1 MANLKEVRVRIKS
14 VSSTQQITK
23 AMKLVSATK
32 LRRAQTAIMQMRPY
46 AQKLQGIMQ
55 NVGDNI
61 DSPELKSYFSQRKV
75 QRILLVII
83 TSDRGLCGGFNAN
96 VGKMGRTLITE
107 KYKDIYDAGKLDMM
121 FIGKKG
127 QEFFNKYKNIKQITD
142 FRDLF
147 QNLNSDGVFAAAQWA
162 LEAFANKEYDVVEIL
177 YNGFKNAATQILTNE
192 QMLPVVKAKSDS
204 KVASKNDYI
213 FEPDKTEILEDL
225 IPRSLKTQLY
235 KACLESF
242 AAEHGAR
249 MISMDKATENA
260 GDLINEL
267 KLQYNQARQ
276 ASITKELSE
285 IVGGAAAMAS

>member
-46 AQKLQGIMQ
+46 AEKLQGIMQ

-75 QRILLVII
+75 QKVLLVII

-96 VGKMGRTLITE
+96 VGKMGRTLINE
-107 KYKDIYDAGKLDMM
+107 KYKDIADVGKLDMM

-127 QEFFNKYKNIKQITD
+127 QEFFNKYKNVKQINE

-147 QNLNSDGVFAAAQWA
+147 QNLNSEGAFAAAEWILA
-162 LEAFANKEYDVVEIL
+162 SFANKEYDVVEVL

-192 QMLPVVKAKSDS
+192 QMLPVVKTKSAGS
-204 KVASKNDYI
+204 AASKNDYI

-242 AAEHGAR
+242 ASEHGAR
-249 MISMDKATENA
+249 MISMDKATDNA
-260 GDLINEL
+260 GELINEL

>member
-14 VSSTQQITK
+14 VGSTQQITK

-61 DSPELKSYFSQRKV
+61 DSPELKSYFTQRKV
-75 QRILLVII
+75 QRVLLVII

-127 QEFFNKYKNIKQITD
+127 QEFFNKYKNIKQIND
-142 FRDLF
+142 FRDLY
-147 QNLNSDGVFAAAQWA
+147 QGLNSESVFAAAEWI
-162 LEAFANKEYDVVEIL
+162 LESFANKEYDVVEIL

-192 QMLPVVKAKSDS
+192 QMLPVVKAKTDS
-204 KVASKNDYI
+204 KATSKNDYI

-235 KACLESF
+235 KACLDSF
-242 AAEHGAR
+242 ASEHGAR
-249 MISMDKATENA
+249 MIAMDKATDNA
-260 GDLINEL
+260 GELIDAL

>member
-75 QRILLVII
+75 QKVLLVII

-147 QNLNSDGVFAAAQWA
+147 QNLNSDGAFAAAEWILQS
-162 LEAFANKEYDVVEIL
+162 FANKEYDVVEIL

-192 QMLPVVKAKSDS
+192 QMLPVVKTKS
-204 KVASKNDYI
+204 AGATTSKNDYI

-242 AAEHGAR
+242 ASEHGAR

-260 GDLINEL
+260 GDLIHEL